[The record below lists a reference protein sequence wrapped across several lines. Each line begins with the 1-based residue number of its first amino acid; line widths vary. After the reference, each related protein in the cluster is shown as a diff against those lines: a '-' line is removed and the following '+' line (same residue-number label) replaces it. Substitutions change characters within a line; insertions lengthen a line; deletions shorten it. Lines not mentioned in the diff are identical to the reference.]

1 MTFEVSQDRMEA
13 AMMFLAE
20 TDIPAAKAKGRVKAL
35 DQYGRS
41 VKAFGFLEAT
51 GTVAE
56 REAKSYTTDKWK
68 QHIDNVEQAVID
80 AETLDNQRASAM
92 GVRDVW
98 RTLQANRRQ
107 VLLTRMNSAMIISGI
122 INSNLNRS
130 NTLWT

>member
-1 MTFEVSQDRMEA
+1 MAFEISQDRMEA

-20 TDIPAAKAKGRVKAL
+20 TDIPAAKAKGKVKAL
-35 DQYGRS
+35 DQYGRT
-41 VKAFGFLEAT
+41 VTAVGLLEAT

-56 REAKSYTTDKWK
+56 REAKSYASDKWK

-107 VLLTRMNSAMIISGI
+107 V
-122 INSNLNRS
+122 
-130 NTLWT
+130 

>member
-1 MTFEVSQDRMEA
+1 MTFEVRQDRMEA
-13 AMMFLAE
+13 ARRFLAE

-41 VKAFGFLEAT
+41 VKAFGFVEAT

-107 VLLTRMNSAMIISGI
+107 V
-122 INSNLNRS
+122 
-130 NTLWT
+130 

>member
-1 MTFEVSQDRMEA
+1 MAFEISQEKMEA

-35 DQYGRS
+35 DQYGRT

-51 GTVAE
+51 GTEAE
-56 REAKSYTTDKWK
+56 REAKSYASDKWK
-68 QHIDNVEQAVID
+68 QHVDNVEQAVID
-80 AETLDNQRASAM
+80 AEALENQRASAM

-107 VLLTRMNSAMIISGI
+107 V
-122 INSNLNRS
+122 
-130 NTLWT
+130 

>member
-1 MTFEVSQDRMEA
+1 MAFEISQDRMES
-13 AMMFLAE
+13 AMMFLVE
-20 TDIPAAKAKGRVKAL
+20 TDIPAAKAKGKVKAL
-35 DQYGRS
+35 DQYGRT

-107 VLLTRMNSAMIISGI
+107 V
-122 INSNLNRS
+122 
-130 NTLWT
+130 

>member
-1 MTFEVSQDRMEA
+1 MAFEISQEKMEA

-35 DQYGRS
+35 DQYGRT

-107 VLLTRMNSAMIISGI
+107 V
-122 INSNLNRS
+122 
-130 NTLWT
+130 

>member
-1 MTFEVSQDRMEA
+1 MTFEISQDRMES
-13 AMMFLAE
+13 AMMFLAQ
-20 TDIPAAKAKGRVKAL
+20 TDIPAAEAKGKVKAL
-35 DQYGRS
+35 DQYGRT

-80 AETLDNQRASAM
+80 AESLDNQRASAM

-107 VLLTRMNSAMIISGI
+107 V
-122 INSNLNRS
+122 
-130 NTLWT
+130 

>member
-1 MTFEVSQDRMEA
+1 MTFEVDQDRMEL

-35 DQYGRS
+35 DQYGRT

-107 VLLTRMNSAMIISGI
+107 V
-122 INSNLNRS
+122 
-130 NTLWT
+130 

>member
-1 MTFEVSQDRMEA
+1 MAFEISQDRMES

-35 DQYGRS
+35 DQYGRT

-80 AETLDNQRASAM
+80 AEALENQRASAM

-107 VLLTRMNSAMIISGI
+107 V
-122 INSNLNRS
+122 
-130 NTLWT
+130 

>member
-1 MTFEVSQDRMEA
+1 MAFEISQEKMES
-13 AMMFLAE
+13 AMMFLAQ
-20 TDIPAAKAKGRVKAL
+20 TDIPAAQAKGKVKAL
-35 DQYGRS
+35 DQYGRT

-56 REAKSYTTDKWK
+56 REAKSYASDKWK
-68 QHIDNVEQAVID
+68 QHIDSVEQAVID

-107 VLLTRMNSAMIISGI
+107 V
-122 INSNLNRS
+122 
-130 NTLWT
+130 

>member
-1 MTFEVSQDRMEA
+1 MAFEISQEKMEA

-35 DQYGRS
+35 DQYGRT

-56 REAKSYTTDKWK
+56 REAKSYASDKWK
-68 QHIDNVEQAVID
+68 QHVDNVEQAVID
-80 AETLDNQRASAM
+80 AEALENQRASAM

-107 VLLTRMNSAMIISGI
+107 V
-122 INSNLNRS
+122 
-130 NTLWT
+130 

>member
-1 MTFEVSQDRMEA
+1 MAFEISQERMES
-13 AMMFLAE
+13 AMMFLAQ
-20 TDIPAAKAKGRVKAL
+20 TDIPAAKAKGKVKAL
-35 DQYGRS
+35 DQYGRT

-107 VLLTRMNSAMIISGI
+107 V
-122 INSNLNRS
+122 
-130 NTLWT
+130 

>member
-1 MTFEVSQDRMEA
+1 MAFEISQDRMES

-35 DQYGRS
+35 DQYGRT

-56 REAKSYTTDKWK
+56 REAKSYASDKWK
-68 QHIDNVEQAVID
+68 QHVDNVEQAVID
-80 AETLDNQRASAM
+80 AEALENQRASAM

-107 VLLTRMNSAMIISGI
+107 V
-122 INSNLNRS
+122 
-130 NTLWT
+130 

>member
-1 MTFEVSQDRMEA
+1 MAFEISQEKMES

-20 TDIPAAKAKGRVKAL
+20 TDIPAAKAKGKVKAL
-35 DQYGRS
+35 DQYGRT

-107 VLLTRMNSAMIISGI
+107 V
-122 INSNLNRS
+122 
-130 NTLWT
+130 

>member
-1 MTFEVSQDRMEA
+1 MAFEISQEKMES
-13 AMMFLAE
+13 AMMFLAQ
-20 TDIPAAKAKGRVKAL
+20 TDIPAAQAKGKVKAL
-35 DQYGRS
+35 DQYGRT

-56 REAKSYTTDKWK
+56 REAKSYASDKWK
-68 QHIDNVEQAVID
+68 QHVDNVEQAVID

-107 VLLTRMNSAMIISGI
+107 V
-122 INSNLNRS
+122 
-130 NTLWT
+130 

>member
-1 MTFEVSQDRMEA
+1 MTFEISQDRMEL

-20 TDIPAAKAKGRVKAL
+20 TDIPAAKAKGKVKAL
-35 DQYGRS
+35 DQYGRT

-56 REAKSYTTDKWK
+56 REAKSYASDKWK

-107 VLLTRMNSAMIISGI
+107 V
-122 INSNLNRS
+122 
-130 NTLWT
+130 